1 VCPTIDWT
9 AEGGPNFTD
18 APCSNYRFDPPDIL
32 RPNVGGCL
40 LEVPATIGFWQG
52 NHRMQLAVTRHLSGR
67 LARPFHI
74 LGILDRMGVVNHRW
88 LSPEQSSAMDMMR
101 LAEKF
106 VAAGYDSL
114 NLFFHSNSLLPGIS
128 PFVRTGAEL
137 ERFLRRIETFIE
149 FAAQAGMEFS
159 PLSKALKSEMPI

>member
-1 VCPTIDWT
+1 
-9 AEGGPNFTD
+9 
-18 APCSNYRFDPPDIL
+18 
-32 RPNVGGCL
+32 
-40 LEVPATIGFWQG
+40 
-52 NHRMQLAVTRHLSGR
+52 
-67 LARPFHI
+67 
-74 LGILDRMGVVNHRW
+74 MGVVNHRW